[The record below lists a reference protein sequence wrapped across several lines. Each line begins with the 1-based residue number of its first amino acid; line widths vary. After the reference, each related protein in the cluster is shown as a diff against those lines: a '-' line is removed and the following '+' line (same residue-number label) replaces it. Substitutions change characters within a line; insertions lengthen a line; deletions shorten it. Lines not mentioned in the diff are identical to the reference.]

1 MPAVPVSRFQDGPER
16 KRKPHAKSRK
26 GCGNCKL
33 RRVKCDETKPRCKR
47 CAAYGV
53 SCDYDGS
60 RPSLDLAAQGSFQ
73 VDLFH
78 QESSPSA
85 PTSKP
90 KPNHT
95 PTCHTDNAMIPA
107 PIPAPEKP
115 PSVRKTVAS
124 MVNAS
129 LQAAPPASDSTSNV
143 HQVHYWTFTEEHLDI
158 LKRFQERTVSTI
170 GNSQTAPTYRDCISH
185 LTFSHPFLMH
195 MVLSLT
201 LMHDAHLSTPHSE
214 DLGAKYHHASLQH
227 WNTATK
233 LFKHVLSNP
242 IPPSYR
248 DAVWATGALLGA
260 ASFAYVEASKPE
272 QAWPLKPSEPTDLD
286 WLKLSEGKKAIWQ
299 VADPTRPDSI
309 FHGIALKMTAIK
321 VSDWVA
327 ESDLSFL
334 PHHLKQ
340 LFGITPQSTPQN
352 NVYCLPIIM
361 LSRLHGLTPNSD
373 NVVEFLLFM
382 ALIPPDFKNMLEI
395 KDPRALLL
403 LLWWFRKLEH
413 GDPWWLIKR
422 AKLEG
427 RAVEMWLETYYG
439 GEAGLTRMYA
449 SLGQMHHL
457 GQQALPKRSPVGASQ
472 DASGRQ
478 GRDEGAATFPPS
490 VESWIKDRS
499 NAGCPVQ

>member
-1 MPAVPVSRFQDGPER
+1 MPPAPPVSRFQEGPER
-16 KRKPHAKSRK
+16 KRKAHAKSRK

-33 RRVKCDETKPRCKR
+33 RRVKCDETRPRCKR

-73 VDLFH
+73 VDLF
-78 QESSPSA
+78 QSTPSPA
-85 PTSKP
+85 TSDSP
-90 KPNHT
+90 HAAT
-95 PTCHTDNAMIPA
+95 T
-107 PIPAPEKP
+107 PIPGPAKP
-115 PSVRKTVAS
+115 PSTRKTIAS

-129 LQAAPPASDSTSNV
+129 LQNKSSALNSSADMPGMSTF
-143 HQVHYWTFTEEHLDI
+143 HQVPSWTFTEEHLDI

-170 GNSQTAPTYRDCISH
+170 GNRQTAPTYRDCISH
-185 LTFSHPFLMH
+185 LAFSHPFLMH

-201 LMHDAHLSTPHSE
+201 LMHDAHLSTPLSE
-214 DLGAKYHHASLQH
+214 EIGAKYHHASLQH

-272 QAWPLKPSEPTDLD
+272 ESWPLKPSEPTDLD

-309 FHGIALKMTAIK
+309 FKGIALKMSVVR
-321 VSDWVA
+321 VSDWLA
-327 ESDLSFL
+327 EFDLSFL
-334 PHHLKQ
+334 PQHLKE
-340 LFGITPQSTPQN
+340 LYGITPQSTPQN

-361 LSRLHGLTPNSD
+361 LSRLHGLTPNHD
-373 NVVEFLLFM
+373 NVIEFLLFM
-382 ALIPPDFKNMLEI
+382 ALIPPDFKNLLEL

-403 LLWWFRKLEH
+403 LLWWFRQLEH
-413 GDPWWLIKR
+413 GDPWWLVKR

-427 RAVEMWLETYYG
+427 RALEIWLETYYG

-449 SLGQMHHL
+449 SM
-457 GQQALPKRSPVGASQ
+457 GQQHHFNQQTTSKSSTAGSM
-472 DASGRQ
+472 DASGR
-478 GRDEGAATFPPS
+478 GGNEAAFPPS
-490 VESWIKDRS
+490 VESWIKDKS